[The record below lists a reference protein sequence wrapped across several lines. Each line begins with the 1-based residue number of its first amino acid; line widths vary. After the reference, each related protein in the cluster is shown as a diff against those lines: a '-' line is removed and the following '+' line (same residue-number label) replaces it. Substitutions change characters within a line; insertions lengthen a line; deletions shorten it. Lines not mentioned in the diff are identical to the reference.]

1 MTAGFWLAEA
11 VAVCAGWK
19 PALPRGRMFE
29 GEVSQVKILV
39 VDDEKLLV
47 KGIKFNLENEGYQV
61 DASYDGKEAVEL
73 AKSCGYDLIILDV
86 MMPELDGLTACM
98 QIREFSTVPIIIL
111 TARGDDMDKVIGF
124 EYGADD
130 YITKPFNIIELK
142 ARVRALLRRSALVSN
157 VTGNTMTLGNIT
169 IDTEKR
175 MAKKS
180 GEPVELTAKE
190 FDVIELLA
198 KNPERVF
205 SRDTLLNIVWGY
217 EYQGDIRTVDVHIR
231 RLREKLE
238 ENPAEPEHIMTK
250 WGVGYYIKG

>member
-1 MTAGFWLAEA
+1 MN
-11 VAVCAGWK
+11 
-19 PALPRGRMFE
+19 
-29 GEVSQVKILV
+29 ILV

-61 DASYDGKEAVEL
+61 DAAYDGLEAVEL
-73 AKSCGYDLIILDV
+73 ARSGKYDLIILDV
-86 MMPELDGLTACM
+86 MMPELDGLEACM
-98 QIREFSTVPIIIL
+98 RIREFSTIPIIML
-111 TARGDDMDKVIGF
+111 TARGEDMDKIIGF

-130 YITKPFNIIELK
+130 YITKPFNILELK

-157 VTGNTMTLGNIT
+157 VTSSVLSVGHIT

-175 MAKKS
+175 IATKND
-180 GEPVELTAKE
+180 EQVELTVKE
-190 FDVIELLA
+190 FDVFELLS
-198 KNPERVF
+198 KNPGRVY
-205 SRDTLLNIVWGY
+205 SRETLLNIVWGY

-250 WGVGYYIKG
+250 WGVGYYIRG